1 MTGWKRT
8 LWAVGAVS
16 VLATILLSAWPDQAR
31 AWDIAAGRRVSETWC
46 SACHLVGP
54 DADLGVST
62 GAPAFA
68 AVARQK
74 STTIVSIR
82 IFLLTPHRR
91 GLRLSLDDIDNLAA
105 YIVSLRDVAPEP
117 QLLIEAA
124 LAAPENETQ
133 RTGRRPAGSPEGH

>member
-8 LWAVGAVS
+8 LWAIGAVS
-16 VLATILLSAWPDQAR
+16 VLTATLLSVWPDRAR
-31 AWDIAAGRRVSETWC
+31 ARDRVRAQDIAAGRRLSETWC

-68 AVARQK
+68 AIARQK
-74 STTIVSIR
+74 STTVSIR
-82 IFLLTPHRR
+82 VFLLTPHAPNK
-91 GLRLSLDDIDNLAA
+91 RLSLDDIDNLAA
-105 YIVSLRDVAPEP
+105 YIVSLRNPEQ

-124 LAAPENETQ
+124 LAAPENE
-133 RTGRRPAGSPEGH
+133 RCGVRGACRASP